1 MDFYRVK
8 GCVVCAVLIFGMYN
22 NNLNDFFF
30 RIHNVYCVCLCLCMY
45 WKWMNA
51 VRVCWQCYN
60 EKKNEILWH
69 YVRAEDW
76 YLISIVC
83 DRKRWFIWNKKNIF
97 QFLTGPETW
106 IFVIYVDVGVLIKSQ
121 TNINV
126 EGNIN

>member
-8 GCVVCAVLIFGMYN
+8 GCVVCAVLIFGMY

-60 EKKNEILWH
+60 EKKTKFFDITCAPRIDILFPLCTIESDDIYGIKKTFFNFWP
-69 YVRAEDW
+69 VRKLE
-76 YLISIVC
+76 YL
-83 DRKRWFIWNKKNIF
+83 
-97 QFLTGPETW
+97 E
-106 IFVIYVDVGVLIKSQ
+106 YVDVGVLIKSQ
-121 TNINV
+121 SNINV
-126 EGNIN
+126 EGNNN